1 MRDFELSEL
10 HAFSGPNPHVDRQ
23 ALTFALE
30 LDPDGPR
37 ADRFAPAVLAAFPQL
52 EPRLPDRVVDL
63 FCTTLV
69 EVLRMGIDLHLSRW
83 SATAEGSRYRIAVE
97 ILDRR
102 TAEDAAHLVADWFR
116 AIGSGRSF
124 PFEEEF
130 ARLQARFD
138 RTLYGGP
145 TLYSL
150 IEAGLKRDIP
160 VFYLREENQFQ
171 WGYGRKAVR
180 GRSTTFHVDS
190 IKDTEFT
197 TFKDMVKD
205 FLLECGF
212 PTPRGATAYTSAEAE
227 SAATELGFPV
237 VVKPVAGHKGQGVVT
252 GIESLDGVRRAFA
265 DILAAAGT
273 GGFDGAIVEQQ
284 VYGTDHRLLAV
295 GGRFVAALERVP
307 AFVDGDG
314 TATIRELIE
323 RENSTVARLDN
334 ARSPLCKIKADEDL
348 KDYLRLQ
355 GRTLEAVPSAGER
368 VTLRRVAN
376 ISAGGVSI
384 NVTDRIH
391 PLNVKLVEDIAK
403 FFRVTC
409 LGIDVLAEDISKP
422 WTDGRLGIIEINA
435 GPGVFMHLA
444 PAIGEPVD
452 VPGMIM
458 GAHFPRPG
466 ADRVPII
473 AGNRVG
479 LTLCTRIHDRLRA
492 SRPSVE
498 LGTLT
503 AEGVHFNG
511 EYFHSNPRHDQNVR
525 IILRNPKLD
534 FAVFSHS
541 HDDLVRFG
549 TMHQGADVVLLEDP
563 DPTEEVLARDLLP
576 DGTLVRLE
584 GGVIRTTRGG
594 CEVATRPV
602 GPEADREQVVFEIL
616 EPLLDGL
623 LVKYD

>member
-10 HAFSGPNPHVDRQ
+10 HTFGGPNPHFDRPT
-23 ALTFALE
+23 LTFALR

-37 ADRFAPAVLAAFPQL
+37 ADSYTGEVLAAFPHL

-63 FCTTLV
+63 FCTTLI
-69 EVLRMGIDLHLSRW
+69 EVLRMGIDLHLGRW
-83 SATAEGSRYRIAVE
+83 SATADGDCYRVAVE

-102 TAEDAAHLVADWFR
+102 VGEEAAHLVADWFR
-116 AIGSGRSF
+116 AVGHGRRF
-124 PFEEEF
+124 DFADEF

-150 IEAGLKRDIP
+150 VEAGLKRGIP

-197 TFKDMVKD
+197 TFKDMVKE

-227 SAATELGFPV
+227 GAAAELGFPV

-265 DILAAAGT
+265 EILAAAGS

-307 AFVDGDG
+307 AYVDGDG
-314 TATIRELIE
+314 ASSVRELIE
-323 RENSTVARLDN
+323 RENATVARLDN

-348 KDYLRLQ
+348 KDYLRQQ
-355 GRTLEAVPSAGER
+355 GLSLDTVPAAGER
-368 VTLRRVAN
+368 VVLRRVAN
-376 ISAGGVSI
+376 ISAGGVSV

-391 PLNVKLVEDIAK
+391 PVNVKLVEDIAK

-409 LGIDVLAEDISKP
+409 LGIDVLTEDISKP

-444 PAIGEPVD
+444 PAIGDPVD
-452 VPGMIM
+452 VPGMIIRS
-458 GAHFPRPG
+458 HFPRPG
-466 ADRVPII
+466 SDRVPII
-473 AGNRVG
+473 AGNRLG
-479 LTLCTRIHDRLRA
+479 LDLCNRLYERLRA

-498 LGTLT
+498 LGCLT
-503 AEGVHFNG
+503 PEGVHFNG
-511 EYFHSNPRHDQNVR
+511 EYFHKNPRHDQNVR

-534 FAVFSHS
+534 FAVFSHA

-549 TMHQGADVVLLEDP
+549 TMHQGADVVVLSDP

-576 DGTLVRLE
+576 DGTLIRLE
-584 GGVIRTTRGG
+584 DGAVRTTRGG
-594 CEVATRPV
+594 AEVATRPV
-602 GPEADREQVVFEIL
+602 GPDTDREQVLFEVL
-616 EPLLDGL
+616 EPLLDDL
-623 LVKYD
+623 LSKYD